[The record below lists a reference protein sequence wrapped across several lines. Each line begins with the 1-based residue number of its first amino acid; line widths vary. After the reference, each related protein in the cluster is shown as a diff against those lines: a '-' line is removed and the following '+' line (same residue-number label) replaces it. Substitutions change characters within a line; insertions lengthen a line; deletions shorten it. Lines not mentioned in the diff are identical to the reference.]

1 MNVIETPLPG
11 VVILEPRVFEDDRGF
26 FFESWNAKV
35 FREATGFQGSF
46 VQDNHS
52 RSRRGVLRGIHYQVE
67 RPQGKLVR
75 VCAGEVLDVAIDLR
89 RSSATFGRWVAVPLS
104 ADNRRQLW
112 IPPGFGHAFLARSGY
127 ADVLYKTTE
136 YRYPEHERC
145 VAWDDPLLAI
155 DWGINEPPILSER
168 DSHGQKLISDSNL
181 C

>member
-1 MNVIETPLPG
+1 MKVIETSLPG
-11 VVILEPRVFEDDRGF
+11 ILILEPRSFEDDRGF
-26 FFESWNAKV
+26 FFESWNARV
-35 FREATGFQGSF
+35 FRDATGFDGYF

-75 VCAGEVLDVAIDLR
+75 VSAGEVLDVAVDLR
-89 RSSATFGRWVAVPLS
+89 RSSATFGQWVAVRLS
-104 ADNRRQLW
+104 AENRCQLW
-112 IPPGFGHAFLARSGY
+112 IPPGFGHAFLARSEY

-155 DWGINEPPILSER
+155 DWGISEPPILSAR
-168 DSHGQKLISDSNL
+168 DSQAGKLV
-181 C
+181 